1 MLFADARARFNRR
14 VVNRVVRP
22 LSGRM
27 ALWSLVEH
35 RGRRSGTNYRTPVT
49 AFHIPDGFAV
59 LLPYGEGRDWV
70 KNLQSAGDGRII
82 MSGNVFQ
89 VSDPRIVPT
98 ATVVPLLDQPWS
110 LVVRR
115 LRTASALLVTR
126 A

>member
-35 RGRRSGTNYRTPVT
+35 RGRRSGTTYRTPVT
-49 AFHIPDGFAV
+49 AFRTPDGFAV

-70 KNLQSAGDGRII
+70 RTCVPRVAGESSWAAVCSR
-82 MSGNVFQ
+82 
-89 VSDPRIVPT
+89 
-98 ATVVPLLDQPWS
+98 
-110 LVVRR
+110 
-115 LRTASALLVTR
+115 
-126 A
+126 

>member
-1 MLFADARARFNRR
+1 MGG
-14 VVNRVVRP
+14 
-22 LSGRM
+22 S
-27 ALWSLVEH
+27 
-35 RGRRSGTNYRTPVT
+35 
-49 AFHIPDGFAV
+49 
-59 LLPYGEGRDWV
+59 
-70 KNLQSAGDGRII
+70 
-82 MSGNVFQ
+82 VFQ